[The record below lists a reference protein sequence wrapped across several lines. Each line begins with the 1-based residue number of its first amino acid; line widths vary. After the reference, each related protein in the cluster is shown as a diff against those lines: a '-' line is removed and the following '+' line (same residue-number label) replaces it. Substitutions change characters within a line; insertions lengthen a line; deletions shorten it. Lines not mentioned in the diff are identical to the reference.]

1 MNPPKPR
8 RFDAWDPAEARRI
21 AGQVALRPGALLEAL
36 NALQERFGYI
46 HGEAIGILADVFNLS
61 RAEVFGT
68 KSFYH
73 DLRDRPPGLYVL
85 KICQAEACQSMGCVK
100 LAEHARERLGADFHE
115 TSARGH
121 VTLEPVYC
129 LGNCALSPA
138 VMINEQVYGRVSPER
153 LDALLE
159 ACRRGGV

>member
-1 MNPPKPR
+1 MSPPMPKQYR
-8 RFDAWDPAEARRI
+8 GWDPAEARRI
-21 AGQVALRPGALLEAL
+21 AEREAERPGALLEAL

-46 HGEAIGILADVFNLS
+46 HEEAIAILSDVFNLS
-61 RAEVFGT
+61 RAEVYGT

-73 DLRDRPPGLYVL
+73 DLRDAPPGRYVL
-85 KICQAEACQSMGCVK
+85 KICQAEACQSMGCAK
-100 LAEHARERLGADFHE
+100 LTAHARDRLGADFHE
-115 TSARGH
+115 TGPRAD

-138 VMINEQVYGRVSPER
+138 VMINEQVYGRVSPKR

-159 ACRRGGV
+159 ACGRGGV